1 MPLDLV
7 QQSFNAGEWSPRLD
21 GRSDLEKYYSAC
33 RISDNMI
40 PTRYGPSERRPG
52 LYYVAE
58 VKDSSKKTRLL
69 PFKYSTVQAYII
81 EAGDEYMRFYKDRGQ
96 IQAGT
101 GTQDLIALD
110 NIVAHWLLDDNLA
123 TQAVLDDDGN
133 THDGVMVGTTNT
145 EDVHKTGKVG
155 TGCFNFNGVDSVDI
169 TNHADFNFDDKGD
182 GLGSGTDMSI
192 IAWIYVDLTGG
203 WQRILT
209 KADSNKDEWSFA
221 IEVLTNKL
229 WFRIKDESTIKFAL
243 IVSDATLTQGW
254 HLVCITYEPSANNPW
269 DGDTAADYMKLYIDG
284 ALVDSTATTDAGYD
298 GMENLTADVVISG
311 VRSGGNLEQRFDNR
325 IDNVAIFSDV
335 LTAAE
340 IVSLYNLDAYEIS
353 SPYLEADLFGL
364 QRIQSA
370 DVMYA
375 FHSDYNPRKLKRF
388 AHNDWEL
395 ENITFDWPPFLDE
408 NTTDITITPTGA
420 GAAPLVVGT
429 AVTLTA
435 SASLFT
441 NSHIDSYWLIKHP
454 RTADETVAPNK
465 VTSTEANGFFD
476 AAGEV
481 SGSLKDV
488 EGSWNFRTTGIW
500 TGQLVVERSYDEGTS
515 WHTIGKAFTS
525 QDDQNFNV
533 SGEETLGNAWLR
545 IRAVEPDGTFAWI
558 AAGGTPDACV
568 ATLTVERYYH
578 YGIVKITAFTS
589 ATVVTAEVVRAINSE
604 SATKLWS
611 EGAWSDERGY
621 PSCGVFHE
629 ERLMTAGTTF
639 EPHRLWGSRTF
650 DWENFRTGT
659 LDDHSVKYDMNAG
672 EMNAVRWL
680 ISKEVLLLGTAGAE
694 WKLGSFDADEPLT
707 PGNPIKPRVQTTYGS
722 KSIQAIMLANVVL
735 FVVGGQSES
744 APGRVVRGAQY
755 IFEKGESGGYDAPD
769 YTTLAEHIT
778 ESGIVSM
785 AYQQQPEPVLWCV
798 LDNGKA
804 IGMTFE
810 PGQKVWGWFPVVTE
824 GLFEDVGVI
833 PGVTEDEIWWIVNR
847 TINGSTKRYIEYFKP
862 RDWGSDQK
870 DCFFVDSGLTFDGG
884 DAVTITGITKA
895 DPAVVTMS
903 TYPTDG
909 DGNNL
914 EDGDQV
920 RIRYV
925 GGMSEVNNK
934 VFTISNPNTAAKTF
948 ELRDKLDT
956 VDINSTGFT
965 AFSSS
970 VSGDTTYGSVDI
982 KNVSTADI
990 AKLAL
995 GAPITAVGIPSGA
1008 TITAIKDN
1016 WFTMSDKA
1024 TVTDTAV
1031 TITIGGTVEQVDNTF
1046 FGFEHLVGK
1055 TISILGDGSV
1065 HKDVAVP
1072 SSGTI
1077 VLTEYYNKVHGG
1089 LPYNSDLMPM
1099 KLEVQTQSGSG
1110 RAKIKRINSIIFSF
1124 YKSLGCTFGTTTA
1137 TETIPFRKTTDAM
1150 GKAVPLF
1157 TGEKELGFPGGYEL
1171 SGDIFVRQ
1179 SQPLPLTVRSIT
1191 PRLQLYGQ

>member
-7 QQSFNAGEWSPRLD
+7 QQSFNAGAWSPRLD

-96 IQAGT
+96 IITGVGT
-101 GTQDLIALD
+101 EDLSAFDSGVGDSSL
-110 NIVAHWLLDDNLA
+110 VAHWLLNDNLA
-123 TQAVLDDDGN
+123 TQVILDDAIAGTYDGA
-133 THDGVMVGTTNT
+133 TETADT
-145 EDVHKTGKVG
+145 EDLHKTGKVG
-155 TGCFNFNGVDSVDI
+155 TGCFNFNGVDCGIIGDAAGLSFGNGTVDSPFSVVAWAYTTAGGDTQYI
-169 TNHADFNFDDKGD
+169 ISKRDVGVAEEWTFHIRGATN
-182 GLGSGTDMSI
+182 LMRVS
-192 IAWIYVDLTGG
+192 LT
-203 WQRILT
+203 
-209 KADSNKDEWSFA
+209 
-221 IEVLTNKL
+221 
-229 WFRIKDESTIKFAL
+229 DESETAVITCDADDVL
-243 IVSDATLTQGW
+243 SDGW
-254 HLVCITYEPSANNPW
+254 HLLGFTYPGQAAA
-269 DGDTAADYMKLYIDG
+269 GATAADLIKIYVDG
-284 ALVDSTATTDAGYD
+284 ALVDSTATNDASYD
-298 GMENLTADVVISG
+298 AMESLAADVLIGGHRVGG
-311 VRSGGNLEQRFDNR
+311 VTGGYWVDKM
-325 IDNVAIFSDV
+325 DDVALFGKELSAV
-335 LTAAE
+335 EMAA
-340 IVSLYNLDAYEIS
+340 LYNIGAYEIS
-353 SPYLEADLFGL
+353 SPYLEADLFGI

-370 DVMYA
+370 DVMYG
-375 FHSDYNPRKLKRF
+375 FHGNYNPRKLSRF
-388 AHNDWEL
+388 QHDDWTL
-395 ENITFDWPPFLDE
+395 ESITFDWPPFLDE

-441 NSHIDSYWLIKHP
+441 NSHIGSYWLIKHP

-465 VTSTEANGFFD
+465 VTSAEANGFFD

-488 EGSWNFRTTGIW
+488 EGSWNFHTTGIW

-558 AAGGTPDACV
+558 AAAGTPNACV

-578 YGIVKITAFTS
+578 YGIVKVTAFTS

-785 AYQQQPEPVLWCV
+785 AYQQQPEPILWCV

-833 PGVTEDEIWWIVNR
+833 PGVTEDEVWWIVNR

-895 DPAVVTMS
+895 NPAVVTMN

-920 RIRYV
+920 RIRYI

-934 VFTISNPNTAAKTF
+934 VFTISNPNTAARTF

-995 GAPITAVGIPSGA
+995 GAPITATGIPSGA

-1110 RAKIKRINSIIFSF
+1110 RAKTKRIHSIIFSF